1 MPKWIS
7 RPLGFTIEILA
18 GIPSVVIGLWGILTF
33 GPWLAKHVYPVIAN
47 NMPDVPVLRY
57 FRSPV
62 GTGEGL
68 LSAGIVLALM
78 IVPIIA
84 STTRDLFLQVPPL
97 PKEGASALG
106 MTDWEVANKVTLP
119 WVRSGIIGATVLGLG
134 RALGETIA
142 IAMIGGRVPA
152 DPTHRLPALH
162 HGGGHHPPTARR
174 RADRRHRLRRGHAG
188 GAGAGARGHLRR
200 RQPGRS
206 PHRQPHGPRPRADR
220 RRLMT
225 SLAAAPTT
233 RRRRVRSG
241 TWRALTYLAL
251 VLIMAPAAWLLI
263 GVVARAWSHWQWDV
277 LWTKLTPTGGGL
289 RDQILGTLILMLG
302 TFIVAGTIGV
312 LAGIH
317 LAELARPNKRSGKL
331 SGPLRTASDILSGF
345 PSIVL
350 GYVGY
355 TAFVIGLHW
364 GFSLI
369 AGVIILSIMVIPY
382 IAKTTENSLRQVPTG
397 YREGAEAL
405 GMSMGYSLRK
415 VVLKSALP
423 GIVTGLLLA
432 LAIAAGETAPLIY
445 TLGFAPYAAALAD
458 ALAVPLPDLRRLPVL
473 QRARAELPRALLRRG
488 THLGGDRAA
497 VAGDEPHHRGE
508 DAAPRRGCG
517 CEHLARVAA
526 PATGPGGRAAARGGD
541 RRADLAS
548 SRPTSDVRRPCP
560 G

>member
-1 MPKWIS
+1 
-7 RPLGFTIEILA
+7 
-18 GIPSVVIGLWGILTF
+18 
-33 GPWLAKHVYPVIAN
+33 
-47 NMPDVPVLRY
+47 
-57 FRSPV
+57 
-62 GTGEGL
+62 
-68 LSAGIVLALM
+68 
-78 IVPIIA
+78 
-84 STTRDLFLQVPPL
+84 
-97 PKEGASALG
+97 
-106 MTDWEVANKVTLP
+106 
-119 WVRSGIIGATVLGLG
+119 
-134 RALGETIA
+134 
-142 IAMIGGRVPA
+142 
-152 DPTHRLPALH
+152 
-162 HGGGHHPPTARR
+162 
-174 RADRRHRLRRGHAG
+174 
-188 GAGAGARGHLRR
+188 
-200 RQPGRS
+200 
-206 PHRQPHGPRPRADR
+206 
-220 RRLMT
+220 MT

-263 GVVARAWSHWQWDV
+263 GVVARAWPHWQWDV
-277 LWTKLTPTGGGL
+277 LWTKLTPAGGGL

-302 TFIVAGTIGV
+302 TFIVAGSIGV

-405 GMSMGYSLRK
+405 GLSMGYSLRK
-415 VVLKSALP
+415 VILKSALP

-445 TLGFAPYAAALAD
+445 TLGFAPSLPHSLTHSQFPYLTYVVFQYYNAPEPAYHALSYDAALILVVIVLLLLVASRIIV
-458 ALAVPLPDLRRLPVL
+458 ARTQRHAEGAGVSTSRVWRRLR
-473 QRARAELPRALLRRG
+473 RARAAEPLLGEATGALPR
-488 THLGGDRAA
+488 
-497 VAGDEPHHRGE
+497 
-508 DAAPRRGCG
+508 
-517 CEHLARVAA
+517 
-526 PATGPGGRAAARGGD
+526 
-541 RRADLAS
+541 
-548 SRPTSDVRRPCP
+548 
-560 G
+560 